1 METRPT
7 VGAEKKYLKSA
18 TWEKGG
24 NNLPFRSR
32 SSRSRHSKNKTKKIC
47 FWHVSPPPLD
57 NVLMRL
63 CGIAVGCY
71 NIGEF
76 FYIIL

>member
-1 METRPT
+1 MKTRPT

-18 TWEKGG
+18 KWGKGG

-32 SSRSRHSKNKTKKIC
+32 SSRSRHSKNKQKKDLFLAC
-47 FWHVSPPPLD
+47 QPPTLD

-76 FYIIL
+76 FNIIL